1 MPLTAMVEP
10 IQMRTSYPSSPSI
23 DHDVDTPTTLPM
35 THADRDEVAYFLR
48 ESGWLARLQQDAFDR
63 TVEDV
68 TANVGL
74 EVACIRHNHHP
85 VVQMTVSVPER
96 IGSDIAR
103 ARKTLFQAFQ
113 ATGWPVPRQ
122 KFVMRAR
129 RRALRITC
137 VPDWDA
143 P

>member
-1 MPLTAMVEP
+1 MT
-10 IQMRTSYPSSPSI
+10 Q
-23 DHDVDTPTTLPM
+23 VD
-35 THADRDEVAYFLR
+35 DDEVARFLR
-48 ESGWLARLQQDAFDR
+48 ESGWLAKLQQDAFDR
-63 TVEDV
+63 TVSDV
-68 TANVGL
+68 TAEAGL
-74 EVACIRHNHHP
+74 EVGCIKHHHHP
-85 VVQMTVSVPER
+85 VVQMTVVLPEP
-96 IGSDIAR
+96 IGSDIGR

-137 VPDWDA
+137 APAWDA